1 MTNLELLINIGKNL
15 QLSSKEKSILIDLD
29 NINRQSIKF
38 WNEEIKEINNE
49 NLIFLFKGIVFV
61 EKELCWN
68 GGSVAGGIW
77 IYKEIDFRNL
87 DNDYNIAN
95 WTFANTNNDY
105 LPFGSKN
112 YGAKN
117 IIEYNNRKWNIS
129 KSREIEK
136 FLKERNKLN
145 RNINGLEQTIIRQQK
160 AINDLKYRNDLL
172 KKTNIEIA
180 ELIVSDD
187 SKSIYFYYAEI
198 ERIIQDEKINIK
210 LIERI
215 LEKFNGNEKRNLK
228 ILKIKIAE
236 RINKSQ
242 Q

>member
-15 QLSSKEKSILIDLD
+15 QLSSNEKSILVDLD

-105 LPFGSKN
+105 LPFGSTN

-136 FLKERNKLN
+136 FSKEINKLN
-145 RNINGLEQTIIRQQK
+145 RNINGREQTIIRQQK